1 MEQYFRYGEQEIAYL
16 KGKDKQLADV
26 IDKVGMVK
34 RRVIPDLFAA
44 LVHSIVGQQI
54 STKAHETIWRKMVD
68 ALGEVTP
75 EKILSLSPKELQAFG
90 ITFKK
95 VDYIQAAA
103 RKIASGEFDIQA
115 LSAMDDNEVCAKLSE
130 LDGIGVWTAEM
141 LMLHSLQRPDI
152 LSFGDLAVQ
161 RGLRMVY
168 HHRKITRALFEKYRR
183 RYSPYG
189 SVACIYLWAV
199 SAGAV
204 EGLKDYALKQIN
216 DGRKQVMEKKNIIKI
231 KRYESPCG
239 VLMLGSIDDKLCLCD
254 WQVEKHRDHVDRR
267 PKRILNAGFEE
278 GSSEVIE
285 KAEQQLN
292 EFFARKRRMF
302 DVPLLFV
309 GTEFQKTVWNFLL
322 TIPFGKTISYG
333 EMARQIGLPKAVRA
347 VANANG
353 ANSISIFAPC
363 HRVIGSDR
371 SLTGYGGGLEAK
383 RFMLELEGVL

>member
-1 MEQYFRYGEQEIAYL
+1 MEQFFPYGEQEIAYL
-16 KGKDKQLADV
+16 KSRDKRLGEV

-54 STKAHETIWRKMVD
+54 STKAHETIWRKMTG
-68 ALGEVTP
+68 AFGEVTP
-75 EKILSLSPKELQAFG
+75 EKVLGLSPEELQAFG

-95 VDYIQAAA
+95 VDYIRSAA
-103 RKIASGEFDIQA
+103 RKIASGEFNIHA
-115 LSAMDDNEVCAKLSE
+115 LRTMSDAEVCAKLSE

-141 LMLHSLQRPDI
+141 LMLHSLQRPDV

-161 RGLRMVY
+161 RGLRMLY
-168 HHRKITRALFEKYRR
+168 HHRKITRPLFEKYRR

-189 SVACIYLWAV
+189 SVACIYLWEV

-204 EGLKDYALKQIN
+204 EGLKDYAPK
-216 DGRKQVMEKKNIIKI
+216 EKNTIKI

-239 VLMLGSIDDKLCLCD
+239 VLMLGSFGDKLCLCD

-267 PKRILNAGFEE
+267 LKRILRAEFEE
-278 GSSEVIE
+278 GTSEVIR
-285 KAEQQLN
+285 KAERQLD
-292 EFFARKRRMF
+292 EFFAGQRREF
-302 DVPLLFV
+302 DMPLLFV
-309 GTEFQKTVWNFLL
+309 GTDFQKTVWNELL
-322 TIPFGKTISYG
+322 KIPFGQTISYG
-333 EMARQIGLPKAVRA
+333 EMARRIGMPEAVRA

-371 SLTGYGGGLEAK
+371 SLTGYGGGLDAK
-383 RFMLELEGVL
+383 RMLLELEGVL